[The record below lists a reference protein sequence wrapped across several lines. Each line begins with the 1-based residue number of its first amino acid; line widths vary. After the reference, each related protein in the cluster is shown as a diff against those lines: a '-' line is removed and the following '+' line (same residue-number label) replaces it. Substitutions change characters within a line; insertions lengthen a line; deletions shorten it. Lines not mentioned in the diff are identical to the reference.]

1 MGQNDDE
8 AQSASRPDHRLGED
22 LDALSVDE
30 IDRRIAL
37 LGAEIERLQREKVKK
52 QALRGA
58 ADAFF
63 KLG

>member
-1 MGQNDDE
+1 MAQGDDE
-8 AQSASRPDHRLGED
+8 GRPKSRQDHSLGED

-37 LGAEIERLQREKVKK
+37 LGMEIERLEREKVRKK
-52 QALRGA
+52 ALRGA

-63 KLG
+63 KSG